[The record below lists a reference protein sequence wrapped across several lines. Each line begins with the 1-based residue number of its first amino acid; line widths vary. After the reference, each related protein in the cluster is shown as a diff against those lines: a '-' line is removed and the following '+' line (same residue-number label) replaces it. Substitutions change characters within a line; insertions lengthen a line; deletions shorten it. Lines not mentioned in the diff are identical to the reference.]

1 MWLDSG
7 PHCLRLAD
15 GHPERRAGALTIWGR
30 SPSDGAG
37 EGRGVCGD
45 RSGWIIPLSGGF
57 IDQLAQRHVAFPE
70 TACWKKCFF
79 FFP

>member
-7 PHCLRLAD
+7 PYCLRLAD

-37 EGRGVCGD
+37 GGEGSAGTDLG
-45 RSGWIIPLSGGF
+45 RS
-57 IDQLAQRHVAFPE
+57 FP
-70 TACWKKCFF
+70 FQVVL
-79 FFP
+79 